1 MNLSAPS
8 PRLRGITLA
17 WVALSVGCLSRWS
30 GCRTYDTGHL
40 EGPGWR
46 AHVQCAPHTDVSL
59 RGAGPVLRGCDAQWT
74 FFVERE
80 GHRAHASLEGSHFSA
95 HDCGE
100 VRDFCKTAHGALAQ
114 RATSVGTWI
123 AARPPTGA
131 TRLAFVSSMCGT
143 VHMLPP
149 ETAPTR
155 APDDAVAHQPDGPAW
170 LDAIVAHAL
179 ITDAAWPLVCGAALT
194 ERLPAVR
201 LAALACRTPD
211 TVADALFRADPA
223 SVDAVWEAL
232 VTGQLPCAHRM
243 RALLIEAVAERVGAL
258 ALASLARC
266 DARCPDR
273 ERVDALYALGRLR
286 LAGGRDVAQ
295 RIAAAGPPPMFDAH
309 ATPDVAARNA
319 DAYRAWVTAQW
330 ALSRIDARAGAETA
344 LATLRRIPVAE
355 GSTTLPSASSEPP
368 ESGGGDPASDLCSI
382 LASSDPAVTR
392 ELLWQFASDE
402 AVGAGA
408 RQRALLTLAR
418 LGDARA
424 SGEGLAH
431 NPLTSDQ
438 RTVVVVAITEART
451 GRPASN
457 GSHRSGHGHHH
468 WH

>member
-1 MNLSAPS
+1 
-8 PRLRGITLA
+8 
-17 WVALSVGCLSRWS
+17 
-30 GCRTYDTGHL
+30 
-40 EGPGWR
+40 
-46 AHVQCAPHTDVSL
+46 
-59 RGAGPVLRGCDAQWT
+59 
-74 FFVERE
+74 
-80 GHRAHASLEGSHFSA
+80 
-95 HDCGE
+95 
-100 VRDFCKTAHGALAQ
+100 
-114 RATSVGTWI
+114 
-123 AARPPTGA
+123 
-131 TRLAFVSSMCGT
+131 MCGT

-194 ERLPAVR
+194 QRLAAVR

-211 TVADALFRADPA
+211 TVADALFRATPPA
-223 SVDAVWEAL
+223 STPCGTRLSPVSSPAH
-232 VTGQLPCAHRM
+232 TGC
-243 RALLIEAVAERVGAL
+243 
-258 ALASLARC
+258 ARC
-266 DARCPDR
+266 SSRRSPSAWAPSRWPPSRAAHARCPDR

-309 ATPDVAARNA
+309 ATPDVAARYA
-319 DAYRAWVTAQW
+319 DAYRAGQPPRSGP
-330 ALSRIDARAGAETA
+330 SRID
-344 LATLRRIPVAE
+344 VW
-355 GSTTLPSASSEPP
+355 
-368 ESGGGDPASDLCSI
+368 GGGRDGARHAASHPRRRRVDDAAEREQRAARERRRRPGVRPVQHPGESL
-382 LASSDPAVTR
+382 DPAVTR